1 MRALVTGCGRR
12 LGFYLCERLLA
23 AGWQVAG
30 CYRTERPELARLRE
44 AGAELWQT
52 DFTRLEEVAQLAQAV
67 ASGGLDLLVHNASGF
82 ENGSPD
88 PAEEAHQFE
97 RFFRVHMQ
105 APHLL
110 NRLLGESLA
119 RSGRG
124 LIVHITDIYIHA
136 PPPELAAYVATK
148 AGAHALAMSAA
159 RELAPGVRVNTIE
172 PGPILFLDEHGE
184 AWRQEVLSRTPLAKE
199 GGLEPIWQALEMVM
213 ANDYMTGASLRVDGG
228 RALARL

>member
-30 CYRTERPELARLRE
+30 SYRTERPELARLRE

-88 PAEEAHQFE
+88 PTEEAHQFE

>member
-30 CYRTERPELARLRE
+30 SYRTERPELARLRE

-82 ENGSPD
+82 EIGSPD

-110 NRLLGESLA
+110 NRLLSESLA
-119 RSGRG
+119 REGRG

>member
-30 CYRTERPELARLRE
+30 SYRTERSELARLRE

>member
-30 CYRTERPELARLRE
+30 SYRTERPELARLRE

-52 DFTRLEEVAQLAQAV
+52 DFTRLKEVAQLAQAV

>member
-30 CYRTERPELARLRE
+30 SYRTERPELARLRE